1 VADGDAV
8 NAALVRLLE
17 QALAGAKAGSF
28 TGGAVLVVDGSREFH
43 HFANVGA
50 FGNFLPLIAGT
61 SILLMD
67 LQMTMRA
74 QQQASANRLVRAA
87 PEFKPRGGGFD
98 G

>member
-1 VADGDAV
+1 VADVAAV

-28 TGGAVLVVDGSREFH
+28 KGGAVLVVDGNREFH
-43 HFANVGA
+43 HFANAGA
-50 FGNFLPLIAGT
+50 FDNFVPLIAGA

-74 QQQASANRLVRAA
+74 QQQANASRVLRVQ
-87 PEFKPRGGGFD
+87 PRGGAFD

>member
-8 NAALVRLLE
+8 NAPLVRLLE
-17 QALAGAKAGSF
+17 NALAGAKAGSF
-28 TGGAVLVVDGSREFH
+28 KGGAVLVVDRNREFH

-50 FGNFLPLIAGT
+50 FVNFLPLIAGT

-74 QQQASANRLVRAA
+74 QQQANASRLLRV
-87 PEFKPRGGGFD
+87 PEQFEPRGGLD

>member
-1 VADGDAV
+1 VADGGAV
-8 NAALVRLLE
+8 NAPLVRLLE
-17 QALAGAKAGSF
+17 NALAGAKAGSF
-28 TGGAVLVVDGSREFH
+28 KGGAVLVCDGNREFH

-50 FGNFLPLIAGT
+50 FVNFLPLIAGA

-74 QQQASANRLVRAA
+74 QQQAHAHQLLRAV
-87 PEFKPRGGGFD
+87 PEQFKPRGGLD